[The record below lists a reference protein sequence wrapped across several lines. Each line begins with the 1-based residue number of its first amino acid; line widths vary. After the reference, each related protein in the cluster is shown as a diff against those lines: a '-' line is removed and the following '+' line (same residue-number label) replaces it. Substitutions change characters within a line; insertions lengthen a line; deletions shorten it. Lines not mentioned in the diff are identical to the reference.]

1 MDPGTREMS
10 IGDYR
15 FPGKTS
21 DTSTVRSLNPRSW
34 FSVVPETERSID
46 SANGKNIVST
56 LQTRE
61 SK

>member
-1 MDPGTREMS
+1 MDPGTREMT

-56 LQTRE
+56 L
-61 SK
+61 

>member
-1 MDPGTREMS
+1 MDPRTREGT

-21 DTSTVRSLNPRSW
+21 DASIVGSLNPRGW
-34 FSVVPETERSID
+34 FSVVPETERAVNST
-46 SANGKNIVST
+46 NGKNIIST